1 MDLAV
6 ASGGVGTSEYPS
18 EVQVFLG
25 RGDGTFA
32 APTTYDAGLGQGPLA
47 VADVNQDGNPDLIV
61 INSAC
66 PNDVCDD
73 SVAVL
78 PGNGDGTFQPLVN
91 YSTPPRP
98 AGLVIGDFNGDGK
111 LDIATIN
118 QSDYTST
125 CDCVGVLLGNGDGTF
140 QEPAI
145 VTSLEAYP
153 FAVAAGHFGPG
164 KNLDLVVTT
173 NAISS
178 GGVQI
183 LLGNGDGTFS
193 LGKTYT
199 VAPEP
204 ESVVT
209 ASFRHDGKTD
219 IAVGEFEGRGVA
231 VLLGNG
237 DGTFQQPVVYVAGT
251 PLGVAAGDVN
261 GDGNVDLVA
270 VGPENANS
278 GVTYVLLGNGNGT
291 FRKAV
296 TYPTGEFPGSVAIA
310 DFNGDHMPD
319 ITVTDQLGSQQFV
332 LLNTGV
338 VSL

>member
-1 MDLAV
+1 
-6 ASGGVGTSEYPS
+6 
-18 EVQVFLG
+18 
-25 RGDGTFA
+25 
-32 APTTYDAGLGQGPLA
+32 
-47 VADVNQDGNPDLIV
+47 
-61 INSAC
+61 
-66 PNDVCDD
+66 
-73 SVAVL
+73 
-78 PGNGDGTFQPLVN
+78 
-91 YSTPPRP
+91 
-98 AGLVIGDFNGDGK
+98 
-111 LDIATIN
+111 
-118 QSDYTST
+118 
-125 CDCVGVLLGNGDGTF
+125 
-140 QEPAI
+140 
-145 VTSLEAYP
+145 
-153 FAVAAGHFGPG
+153 
-164 KNLDLVVTT
+164 
-173 NAISS
+173 
-178 GGVQI
+178 
-183 LLGNGDGTFS
+183 
-193 LGKTYT
+193 
-199 VAPEP
+199 
-204 ESVVT
+204 VT